1 MRINELLGKQIV
13 SADTGEKAGN
23 VEEVLLDAG
32 HHHAVGL
39 LLTGGMLSK
48 QRVLPFRDVQT
59 AGVDAVIV
67 RSLDAMTDA
76 SAWVSEGHP
85 TIRSSA
91 LRGKPVVTTDG
102 ARLGHVGDVIV
113 DAQRGAVTA
122 LELVTRQGAPPTV
135 VQLVDDIEL
144 ARDVIVLPP

>member
-1 MRINELLGKQIV
+1 MRINEMLGRQIV
-13 SADTGEKAGN
+13 SADTGEKAGH

-32 HHHAVGL
+32 HHHVVGL
-39 LLTGGMLSK
+39 LVTGGMLSK
-48 QRVLPFRDVQT
+48 QRVLPFGVVQT

-76 SAWVSEGHP
+76 SAWVSGGHP

-113 DAQRGAVTA
+113 DERGAVTA
-122 LELVTRQGAPPTV
+122 LELVARKGTPPTV
-135 VQLVDDIEL
+135 VHVVDDIEL